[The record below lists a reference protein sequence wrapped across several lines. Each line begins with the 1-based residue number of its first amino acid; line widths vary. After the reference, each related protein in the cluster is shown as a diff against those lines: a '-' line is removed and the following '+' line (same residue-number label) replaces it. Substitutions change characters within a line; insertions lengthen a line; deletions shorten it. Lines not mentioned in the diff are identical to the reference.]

1 MFSVW
6 SVHKPDDEHTLN
18 HVLVM

>member
-6 SVHKPDDEHTLN
+6 SVYKPDDEHTLN